1 MRVGGFEFKP
11 TLIPSVI
18 TVMVMAMLLALGFWQ
33 LERARQKAL
42 IQEDFK
48 TRATLPTVP
57 ITTVDLTDAASRF
70 REVIAKGRY
79 DARHQIL
86 LDNQV
91 QNGRPGFHVLTP
103 LQVPGLAKA
112 ILVNRCWVP
121 LGESRQQLPDIAL
134 NENGKEVAISG
145 RLGQPANPGLRLS
158 APVTDEPDWP
168 RVVQYVDYSQLSAEL
183 GYPLAPAV
191 ILLDPRSENGYRRE
205 WQLQMT
211 RFGPQRHQGYAVQW
225 FSLAATLM
233 VIYLV
238 VNTQRSK
245 KADSDAD
252 PAP

>member
-1 MRVGGFEFKP
+1 MRIGGFEFKP
-11 TLIPSVI
+11 TLIPSLI

-42 IQEDFK
+42 IQEQFK
-48 TRATLPTVP
+48 TLNTLPAVP
-57 ITTVDLTDAASRF
+57 ITTMDLTDKVSRF
-70 REVIAKGRY
+70 RKVIARGRY

-91 QNGRPGFHVLTP
+91 QNGRPGFHVFTP
-103 LQVPGLAKA
+103 LQVPGLAQA
-112 ILVNRCWVP
+112 ILVNRGWVP
-121 LGESRQQLPDIAL
+121 LGESRQNLPDITV
-134 NENGKEVAISG
+134 NEIDVAISG
-145 RLGQPANPGLRLS
+145 RLGQPANPGLQLS
-158 APVTDEPDWP
+158 APAADEPDWP
-168 RVVQYVDYSQLSAEL
+168 RVVQYVDYSHLSADL

-191 ILLDPRSENGYRRE
+191 ILLDPRSEGGYRRQ

-245 KADSDAD
+245 KADPNAD